1 MKSLAYLNKY
11 LVKYKWRLMLGTVFI
26 TASNFF
32 GVEMPRLVKKAVD
45 LFEKKIGS
53 IRSSSLTE
61 MDRSEILDGALY
73 LALIYVG
80 FSIVR
85 GFFVFLNRQTII
97 IMSRLIEYDLKN
109 EIYHH
114 YQKLTPAFYKQNNT
128 GDLMN
133 RISEDVSKVRMYLGP
148 AIMYS
153 INLLVLSGLT
163 IYYMVSVNSELTLYA
178 LAPLP
183 IMTVMIYYIS
193 KIMNRRSE
201 EVQVQQSMISTF
213 VQESFS
219 GIRVVKAYNMQKS
232 LNQSFLKEANEY
244 RSRSMKLATI
254 NAFFFPVI
262 VLLIGVSTVLTIYIG
277 GLKANEGII
286 TNGDIAAFVI
296 YVNMLTW
303 PFASIGWVT
312 SMVQRAAASQ
322 KRINEF
328 LKQKPAILSTTNPV
342 DMKGGDIVFENVSF
356 VYPDSGIKALQDISF
371 TLPEGKTLG
380 IIGETGS
387 GKSTIANMIA
397 RLYDVNSG
405 SIRVGG
411 SDIKDIELSQLRNSI
426 GYVPQDAF
434 LFSDTIANNIK
445 FGLSE
450 LGSESDERMV
460 QASKD
465 AYIYNNIVEFEKGFE
480 TIVGERGITLS
491 GGQKQRVSIARA
503 IIKQPDILVF
513 DDCLSAVD
521 TETEDII
528 LRNLKRI
535 MKGKTAVI
543 ISHRISSLEHA
554 DLILVLNEG
563 KIIEQGDHEE
573 LMSQK
578 GYYASLNEKQK
589 I

>member
-11 LVKYKWRLMLGTVFI
+11 LLKYKWRLILGSIFI
-26 TASNFF
+26 TASNYF
-32 GVEMPRLVKKAVD
+32 GVIMPSIVKDAID
-45 LFEKKIGS
+45 AFEKKILSLKEGS
-53 IRSSSLTE
+53 GLSVDEADIMETA
-61 MDRSEILDGALY
+61 IY
-73 LALIYVG
+73 LALIYIG
-80 FSIVR
+80 ISLLR

-109 EIYHH
+109 EIYGH
-114 YQKLTPAFYKQNNT
+114 YQKLTPAFYKNNNT

-153 INLLVLSGLT
+153 INLLVLSVLT
-163 IYYMVSVNSELTLYA
+163 IYYMISVNVELTLYA

-193 KIMNRRSE
+193 KIMNKKSE
-201 EVQVQQSMISTF
+201 EVQVQQSLISTF

-232 LNQSFLKEANEY
+232 LSASFLDGVNGYKKK
-244 RSRSMKLATI
+244 SMQLATI

-262 VLLIGVSTVLTIYIG
+262 VLLIGISTILTVYIG
-277 GLKANEGII
+277 GIKANAGII

-322 KRINEF
+322 RRINEF
-328 LKQKPAILSTTNPV
+328 LEQEPSIFSKENAV
-342 DMKGGDIVFENVSF
+342 DMKEGELKFNQVSF
-356 VYPDSGIKALQDISF
+356 VYPDSGIKALNEVSF
-371 TLPEGKTLG
+371 VLPHGKTLG

-387 GKSTIANMIA
+387 GKSTVADMVA
-397 RLYDVNSG
+397 RLYEVSSG
-405 SIRVGG
+405 EISIGG
-411 SDIKDIELSQLRNSI
+411 HVIEDIELTQLRNSI

-434 LFSDTIANNIK
+434 LFSDSIANNIK
-445 FGLSE
+445 FGLNE
-450 LGSESDERMV
+450 LAENSDELMK
-460 QASKD
+460 QAAKD
-465 AYIYNNIVEFEKGFE
+465 AHIYNNIVEFEKGFE

-503 IIKQPDILVF
+503 IIKHPNILIF

-535 MKGKTAVI
+535 MTGKTSII

-554 DLILVLNEG
+554 DLIIVMHDGE
-563 KIIEQGDHEE
+563 IIERGTHTQ
-573 LMSQK
+573 LLAQN

-589 I
+589 G

>member
-1 MKSLAYLNKY
+1 MKSLFYLNKY
-11 LVKYKWRLMLGTVFI
+11 LVKYKWRLILGVIFI
-26 TASNFF
+26 SASNFF
-32 GVEMPRLVKKAVD
+32 GVEMPRIVKKAVD
-45 LFEKKIGS
+45 LFGKKIEELKLTS
-53 IRSSSLTE
+53 ITE
-61 MDRSEILDGALY
+61 MDKSEILDGAIY

-80 FSIVR
+80 LSLAR
-85 GFFVFLNRQTII
+85 GVFVFLNRQTII

-109 EIYHH
+109 EIYAH
-114 YQKLTPAFYKQNNT
+114 YQKLTPAFYKNNNT

-153 INLLVLSGLT
+153 INLVVLSGLT
-163 IYYMVSVNSELTLYA
+163 IYYMVSVNLELTLYA

-183 IMTVMIYYIS
+183 IMTIMIYYIS
-193 KIMNRRSE
+193 RVMNQRSE
-201 EVQVQQSMISTF
+201 EVQRQQSLVSTF

-232 LNQSFLKEANEY
+232 LSASFLKEV
-244 RSRSMKLATI
+244 RSYKKKSMKLATI

-262 VLLIGVSTVLTIYIG
+262 VLLIGTSTILTIYIG
-277 GLKANEGII
+277 GIKANAGEI

-322 KRINEF
+322 ERINEF
-328 LKQKPAILSTTNPV
+328 LKQKPDIFSKENAV
-342 DMKGGDIVFENVSF
+342 AMKGGDIVFDNASF
-356 VYPDSGIKALQDISF
+356 VYPDSGIKALRNVSF

-387 GKSTIANMIA
+387 GKSTIAGMIA
-397 RLYDVNSG
+397 RMYDVNEG
-405 SIRVGG
+405 AVKIGNTN
-411 SDIKDIELSQLRNSI
+411 ITEIELSQLRQSI
-426 GYVPQDAF
+426 GYVPQDSF
-434 LFSDTIANNIK
+434 LFSTSIANNIK
-445 FGLSE
+445 FGLSD
-450 LGSESDERMV
+450 LDSTSDEKMR
-460 QASKD
+460 QAAKD
-465 AYIYNNIVEFEKGFE
+465 AHIYDNIVEFEKGFD

-503 IIKQPDILVF
+503 IIKHPAVLIF

-535 MKGKTAVI
+535 MKGKTSVI
-543 ISHRISSLEHA
+543 ISHRISSIEHA
-554 DLILVLNEG
+554 DLIIVMNEG
-563 KIIEQGDHEE
+563 KVIEQGSHEE
-573 LMSQK
+573 LMNLD

-589 I
+589 M

>member
-460 QASKD
+460 QAAKD
-465 AYIYNNIVEFEKGFE
+465 AHIYNNIVEFEKGFE

>member
-1 MKSLAYLNKY
+1 MG
-11 LVKYKWRLMLGTVFI
+11 VIFI
-26 TASNFF
+26 SASNFF
-32 GVEMPRLVKKAVD
+32 GVEMPRIVKKAVD
-45 LFEKKIGS
+45 LFGKKIEELKLTS
-53 IRSSSLTE
+53 ITE
-61 MDRSEILDGALY
+61 MDKSEILDGAIY

-80 FSIVR
+80 LSLAR
-85 GFFVFLNRQTII
+85 GVFVFLNRQTII

-109 EIYHH
+109 EIYAH
-114 YQKLTPAFYKQNNT
+114 YQKLTPAFYKNNNT

-153 INLLVLSGLT
+153 INLVVLSGLT
-163 IYYMVSVNSELTLYA
+163 IYYMVSVNLELTLYA

-183 IMTVMIYYIS
+183 IMTIMIYYIS
-193 KIMNRRSE
+193 RVMNQRSE
-201 EVQVQQSMISTF
+201 EVQRQQSLVSTF

-232 LNQSFLKEANEY
+232 LSASFLKEV
-244 RSRSMKLATI
+244 RSYKKKSMKLATI

-262 VLLIGVSTVLTIYIG
+262 VLLIGTSTILTIYIG
-277 GLKANEGII
+277 GIKANAGEI

-322 KRINEF
+322 ERINEF
-328 LKQKPAILSTTNPV
+328 LKQKPDIFSKENAV
-342 DMKGGDIVFENVSF
+342 AMKGGDIVFDNASF
-356 VYPDSGIKALQDISF
+356 VYPDSGIKALRNVSF

-387 GKSTIANMIA
+387 GKSTIAGMIA
-397 RLYDVNSG
+397 RMYDVNEG
-405 SIRVGG
+405 AVKIGNTN
-411 SDIKDIELSQLRNSI
+411 ITEIELSQLRQSI
-426 GYVPQDAF
+426 GYVPQDSF
-434 LFSDTIANNIK
+434 LFSTSIANNIK
-445 FGLSE
+445 FGLSD
-450 LGSESDERMV
+450 LDSTSDEKMR
-460 QASKD
+460 QAAKD
-465 AYIYNNIVEFEKGFE
+465 AHIYDNIVEFEKGFD

-503 IIKQPDILVF
+503 IIKHPAVLIF

-535 MKGKTAVI
+535 MKGKTSVI
-543 ISHRISSLEHA
+543 ISHRISSIEHA
-554 DLILVLNEG
+554 DLIIVMNEG
-563 KIIEQGDHEE
+563 KVIEQGSHEE
-573 LMSQK
+573 LMNLD

-589 I
+589 M

>member
-53 IRSSSLTE
+53 IRSSFLTE

-277 GLKANEGII
+277 GLKANVGII

-342 DMKGGDIVFENVSF
+342 DMKGGDIIFENVSF

-460 QASKD
+460 QAAKD
-465 AYIYNNIVEFEKGFE
+465 AHIYNNIVEFEKGFE

>member
-277 GLKANEGII
+277 GLKANVGII

-460 QASKD
+460 QAAKD
-465 AYIYNNIVEFEKGFE
+465 AHIYNNIVEFEKGFE

>member
-1 MKSLAYLNKY
+1 MKSLSYLNKY
-11 LVKYKWRLMLGTVFI
+11 LIKYKWRLILGTIFI
-26 TASNFF
+26 AASNYF

-53 IRSSSLTE
+53 IQASSLSE
-61 MDRSEILDGALY
+61 IDRSEILDGAFY

-80 FSIVR
+80 YSLIR

-109 EIYHH
+109 EIYQH

-163 IYYMVSVNSELTLYA
+163 IYYMVSVNLELTLYA

-183 IMTVMIYYIS
+183 IMTVLIYYIS
-193 KIMNRRSE
+193 KIMNKRSE
-201 EVQVQQSMISTF
+201 EVQVQQSLISTF

-277 GLKANEGII
+277 GIKANQGII

-328 LKQKPAILSTTNPV
+328 LNQKPAIFSKADAV
-342 DMKGGDIVFENVSF
+342 EMKGGDIVFDEVSF
-356 VYPDSGIKALQDISF
+356 VYPDSGIKALQNISF
-371 TLPEGKTLG
+371 TLPRGKTLG

-387 GKSTIANMIA
+387 GKSTVANMIA
-397 RLYDVNSG
+397 RLYDVDSG
-405 SIRVGG
+405 VIRVGNTN
-411 SDIKDIELSQLRNSI
+411 IEDIELTQLRRSI

-434 LFSDTIANNIK
+434 LFSDTIANNIQ
-445 FGLSE
+445 FGLSN
-450 LGSESDERMV
+450 LGPNSDELMID
-460 QASKD
+460 AAKD
-465 AYIYNNIVEFEKGFE
+465 AHIYSNIMDFEKGFE
-480 TIVGERGITLS
+480 TVVGERGITLS

-554 DLILVLNEG
+554 DLILVMNEG
-563 KIIEQGDHEE
+563 QIIEQGNHEQ
-573 LMSQK
+573 LMRQN

-589 I
+589 V

>member
-1 MKSLAYLNKY
+1 MKSLSYLNKY
-11 LVKYKWRLMLGTVFI
+11 LIKYKWRLILGSIFI
-26 TASNFF
+26 TTSNYF
-32 GVEMPRLVKKAVD
+32 GVIMPNIVKDAINA
-45 LFEKKIGS
+45 FEKKIV
-53 IRSSSLTE
+53 SLKSRDIVSVDE
-61 MDRSEILDGALY
+61 VDVMDTAIY
-73 LALIYVG
+73 LALLYIG
-80 FSIVR
+80 ISLLR

-109 EIYHH
+109 EIYAH
-114 YQKLTPAFYKQNNT
+114 YQKLTPAFYKKNNT

-153 INLLVLSGLT
+153 INLLVLSVLT
-163 IYYMVSVNSELTLYA
+163 IYYMVSVNLELTLYA

-183 IMTVMIYYIS
+183 LMTVMIYYIS
-193 KIMNRRSE
+193 KVMNKKSE
-201 EVQVQQSMISTF
+201 EVQVQQSLISTF

-219 GIRVVKAYNMQKS
+219 GIRVVKAYNMQKTLS
-232 LNQSFLKEANEY
+232 SSFLDGVNGYKKK
-244 RSRSMKLATI
+244 SMELATI

-262 VLLIGVSTVLTIYIG
+262 VLLIGISTILTIYIG
-277 GLKANEGII
+277 GIKANEGII

-322 KRINEF
+322 RRINEF
-328 LKQKPAILSTTNPV
+328 LEEEPAIYSKENARP
-342 DMKGGDIVFENVSF
+342 MSNGDIVFNKVSF

-371 TLPEGKTLG
+371 TLPHGKTLG

-387 GKSTIANMIA
+387 GKSTVANMIA
-397 RLYDVNSG
+397 RLYDVNTG
-405 SIRVGG
+405 E
-411 SDIKDIELSQLRNSI
+411 IKIGETNIQNIDLVELRKSI

-445 FGLSE
+445 FGLNDLSE
-450 LGSESDERMV
+450 NSDLQMA
-460 QASKD
+460 QAAKD
-465 AYIYNNIVEFEKGFE
+465 AHIYNNIVEFDKGFE
-480 TIVGERGITLS
+480 TIVGERGVTLS

-503 IIKQPDILVF
+503 IIKQPEVLVF

-535 MKGKTAVI
+535 MKGKTSVI

-554 DLILVLNEG
+554 DLILVMNEG
-563 KIIEQGDHEE
+563 KIIERGNHEE
-573 LMSQK
+573 LMTMN
-578 GYYASLNEKQK
+578 GYYASLNERQK
-589 I
+589 G

>member
-1 MKSLAYLNKY
+1 MKALAYLNKY
-11 LVKYKWRLMLGTVFI
+11 LAKYKWRLILGSIFI
-26 TASNFF
+26 ATSNFF
-32 GVEMPRLVKKAVD
+32 GVEMPRIVKKAVD
-45 LFEKKIGS
+45 LFEKKIAS
-53 IRSSSLTE
+53 FSSSTISDIE
-61 MDRSEILDGALY
+61 QNEIIEGALY
-73 LALIYVG
+73 LSLIYVG
-80 FSIVR
+80 YSLAR

-109 EIYHH
+109 EIYAH

-153 INLLVLSGLT
+153 INLLVLSVLT
-163 IYYMVSVNSELTLYA
+163 IYYMVSVNLELTLYA

-183 IMTVMIYYIS
+183 IMTIMIYYIS
-193 KIMNRRSE
+193 RIMNKRSE
-201 EVQVQQSMISTF
+201 EVQQQQSIISTY

-232 LNQSFLKEANEY
+232 LNSSFLKEAKEFK
-244 RSRSMKLATI
+244 SRSMKLATI

-262 VLLIGVSTVLTIYIG
+262 VLLIGISTVLTIYIG
-277 GLKANEGII
+277 GLKANAGII

-312 SMVQRAAASQ
+312 SMVQRASASQ

-328 LKQKPAILSTTNPV
+328 LEQEP
-342 DMKGGDIVFENVSF
+342 DIFSKEKSVPMRVGKISFNNVGF
-356 VYPDSGIKALQDISF
+356 VYPDSGIQALKGVSF
-371 TLPEGKTLG
+371 ELEEGKTLG

-387 GKSTIANMIA
+387 GKSTLANLIP
-397 RLYDVNSG
+397 RLYDVSEG
-405 SIRVGG
+405 EVRIGDSAIQ
-411 SDIKDIELSQLRNSI
+411 DIDLLQLREAI
-426 GYVPQDAF
+426 GYVPQDSF
-434 LFSDTIANNIK
+434 LFSDSIANNIN
-445 FGLSE
+445 FGLSQVE
-450 LGSESDERMV
+450 SNSDERMK
-460 QASKD
+460 QAAKD
-465 AYIYNNIVEFEKGFE
+465 AYIYHNIIEFKEGFE

-503 IIKQPDILVF
+503 IIKQPKVLIF

-528 LRNLKRI
+528 LKNLKRI
-535 MKGKTAVI
+535 MKGKTSVI

-554 DLILVLNEG
+554 DLILVMNEG
-563 KIIEQGDHEE
+563 AIIEKGTHAE
-573 LMSQK
+573 LLAQN
-578 GYYASLNEKQK
+578 GYYSSLNEKQK
-589 I
+589 G

>member
-53 IRSSSLTE
+53 IRSSFLTE

-342 DMKGGDIVFENVSF
+342 DMKGGDIIFENVSF

-460 QASKD
+460 QAAKD
-465 AYIYNNIVEFEKGFE
+465 AHIYNNIVEFEKGFE

>member
-397 RLYDVNSG
+397 RLYDVHSG

>member
-1 MKSLAYLNKY
+1 MKALAYLNKY
-11 LVKYKWRLMLGTVFI
+11 LTKYKWRLILGTIFI
-26 TASNFF
+26 TASNYF
-32 GVEMPRLVKKAVD
+32 GVEMPRIVKDSVN
-45 LFEKKIGS
+45 LFTEKIK
-53 IRSSSLTE
+53 SLKGVELSELDKTE
-61 MDRSEILDGALY
+61 IIESGIY
-73 LALIYVG
+73 LALIYIA
-80 FSIVR
+80 FSLCR

-109 EIYHH
+109 EIYTH

-153 INLLVLSGLT
+153 INLFVLSIMV
-163 IYYMVSVNSELTLYA
+163 IYYMVSVNLELTLYA

-183 IMTVMIYYIS
+183 IMTIMIYYIS
-193 KIMNRRSE
+193 RIMNKRSE
-201 EVQVQQSMISTF
+201 EVQVQQSIISTY

-232 LNQSFLKEANEY
+232 LNTSFLKEANEY
-244 RSRSMKLATI
+244 KSRSMKLATI

-262 VLLIGVSTVLTIYIG
+262 VLLIGISTVLTIYIG

-328 LKQKPAILSTTNPV
+328 LKQEPAIFSKDNAVP
-342 DMKGGDIVFENVSF
+342 MKGGDIIFEDVSF
-356 VYPDSGIKALQDISF
+356 VYPDSGIKALQNISF

-387 GKSTIANMIA
+387 GKSTVANMIA
-397 RLYDVNSG
+397 RLYDVNTG
-405 SIRVGG
+405 E
-411 SDIKDIELSQLRNSI
+411 IKIGDSPIENIELEGLRKSI

-434 LFSDTIANNIK
+434 LFSDSIANNIK

-450 LGSESDERMV
+450 LGENSEELME
-460 QASKD
+460 QAAKD
-465 AYIYNNIVEFEKGFE
+465 AHIYDNIIDFEKGFE

-503 IIKQPDILVF
+503 IIKHPDVLIF

-535 MKGKTAVI
+535 MKGKTSVI

-554 DLILVLNEG
+554 DLILVMNDG
-563 KIIEQGDHEE
+563 KVIERGSHDE
-573 LMSQK
+573 LMAQN

-589 I
+589 G

>member
-153 INLLVLSGLT
+153 INLVVLSGLT

-460 QASKD
+460 QAAKD
-465 AYIYNNIVEFEKGFE
+465 AHIYNNIVEFEKGFE